1 MNQLVCELCGSTDIM
16 KDGGVFVCQQCGCKY
31 SLEEARKLMGLSAGT
46 VDVSG
51 STVKIDSSS
60 KLNNLYILARRAKE
74 TQNNADAIRY
84 YHDIQVED
92 PNSWEAAFYG
102 VYFTALDCKI
112 GEIASAAMSIGNCL
126 ESIAKLILNYVPTE
140 EQKKAYT
147 EMLMQAVSAEMLLF
161 TAAGNTFMKSSYSDA
176 ETDFSQRSTACLT
189 AMQSA
194 IKVAYLTFKDYHLA
208 MTLIDT
214 AMTCCNSNPLFSSMT
229 RALRSLSNVVQS
241 DRRNAEN
248 DRRRA
253 ENERKRAEMEKRINA
268 YWAEHAEEK
277 QRYDARLAEIDAEL
291 AQLQAES
298 NRYRDQARDVR
309 KRLEERLPE
318 EQQVD
323 ELKRQ
328 HFQLV
333 SQKAQLGLFAG
344 KQKRELQEQ
353 IDGLTQQIEKLKA
366 VANDRRN
373 VLKSEVDAKV
383 ASIEVKRQPIAER
396 MQVLSRE
403 KKQITAELT
412 KDR

>member
-1 MNQLVCELCGSTDIM
+1 MNQLVCELCGSTDIL

-102 VYFTALDCKI
+102 VYFTALDCRI
-112 GEIASAAMSIGNCL
+112 GEITSAAMSIGNCL
-126 ESIAKLILNYVPTE
+126 DSIAKLILNYVPAE
-140 EQKKAYT
+140 EQNKAYT
-147 EMLMQAVSAEMLLF
+147 EMLTQAVSAEMLLF
-161 TAAGNTFMKSSYSDA
+161 TAANNTYLKSSYSDA
-176 ETDFSQRSTACLT
+176 GTDFSQRGTACLT

-194 IKVAYLTFKDYHLA
+194 INVAYLTFKDYHLA
-208 MTLIDT
+208 TTLICT
-214 AMTCCNSNPLFSSMT
+214 AMTCSSSNPLFSSMT
-229 RALRSLSNVVQS
+229 VTLHSLFNKV
-241 DRRNAEN
+241 EN
-248 DRRRA
+248 D
-253 ENERKRAEMEKRINA
+253 RKRAEMEKRINA

-298 NRYRDQARDVR
+298 NRYRAQAEEVR
-309 KRLEERLPE
+309 KALRDRLPE

-323 ELKRQ
+323 QLEKEQ
-328 HFQLV
+328 FQL
-333 SQKAQLGLFAG
+333 SAQKSQLGLFAG
-344 KQKRELQEQ
+344 KQKRELQDK
-353 IDGLTQQIEKLKA
+353 IDALNRQIEKLKA

-373 VLKSEVDAKV
+373 ALRSEVDAKV
-383 ASIEVKRQPIAER
+383 AAIEAKRQPIAER

>member
-1 MNQLVCELCGSTDIM
+1 MNQLVCELCGSTDIL

-102 VYFTALDCKI
+102 VYFTALDCRI
-112 GEIASAAMSIGNCL
+112 GEITSAAMSIGKCL
-126 ESIAKLILNYVPTE
+126 EPIARLILDHVPAE
-140 EQKKAYT
+140 KQKGAYT
-147 EMLMQAVSAEMLLF
+147 EVLERAVSAEKLLF
-161 TAAGNTFMKSSYSDA
+161 TAANNTYLKSSYSNA
-176 ETDFSQRSTACLT
+176 GTDFAQRGVACLS

-194 IKVAYLTFKDYHLA
+194 IMIANLTFKDYDL
-208 MTLIDT
+208 TLKLIDI
-214 AMTCCNSNPLFSSMT
+214 AMTCCNSSHLFSSVSG
-229 RALRSLSNVVQS
+229 ALRDISNTVQ
-241 DRRNAEN
+241 N
-248 DRRRA
+248 DRRKA
-253 ENERKRAEMEKRINA
+253 EREKRINA

-277 QRYDARLAEIDAEL
+277 QRHEARLSEIDAEL
-291 AQLQAES
+291 AQLQTKSKMYWDRIDEVKKAL
-298 NRYRDQARDVR
+298 
-309 KRLEERLPE
+309 KERLPE

-323 ELKRQ
+323 QLEKEQ
-328 HFQLV
+328 FQLNM
-333 SQKAQLGLFAG
+333 QKSQLGLFAG
-344 KQKRELQEQ
+344 KQKRELQEK
-353 IDGLTQQIEKLKA
+353 IDALNRQIEKLKA

-373 VLKSEVDAKV
+373 ALKSEVDAKV
-383 ASIEVKRQPIAER
+383 DAIERERQPITER

-403 KKQITAELT
+403 KKQITAELK